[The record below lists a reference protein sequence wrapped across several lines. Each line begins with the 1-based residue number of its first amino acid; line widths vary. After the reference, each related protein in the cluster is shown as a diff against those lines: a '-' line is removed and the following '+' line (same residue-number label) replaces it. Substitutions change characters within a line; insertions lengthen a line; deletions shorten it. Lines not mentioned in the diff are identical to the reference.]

1 VLNSAAMRILLCLFL
16 LGMVPFAVAGEKK
29 IIRSANPNFSL
40 GVLVDGT
47 LYVAGQT
54 GADPKTGKKPD
65 EFEAELKMC
74 LNNVGSILKQAGM
87 DYDDVVAVQVYL
99 TDMDLFSAM
108 NEIYKTY
115 FKEPRP
121 TRTTVGVAK
130 LSGGSRVE
138 ITVTARK

>member
-1 VLNSAAMRILLCLFL
+1 MRILLCLFL
-16 LGMVPFAVAGEKK
+16 LEMVPFAAAGEKK

-108 NEIYKTY
+108 
-115 FKEPRP
+115 RP